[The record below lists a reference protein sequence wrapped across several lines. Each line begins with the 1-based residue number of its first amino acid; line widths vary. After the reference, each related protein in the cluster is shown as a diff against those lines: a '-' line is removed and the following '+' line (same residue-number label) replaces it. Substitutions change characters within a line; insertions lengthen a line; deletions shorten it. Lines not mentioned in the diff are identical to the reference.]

1 MSSNKK
7 IYIGAMSGTSHDA
20 IDVSILKIEKD
31 ITLDFFHSK
40 RIPNS
45 IRTRIK
51 NIIERDSVNLV
62 ELGQLN
68 KKIGYLFAQA
78 INKSI
83 EKAKL
88 QRSKIKC
95 VAISGQTIRHDV
107 LSANPFSMQIGD
119 PNTVSSETG
128 LITISDF
135 RNMHISLGGEGA
147 PLVPEFHN
155 ELFHSSRKSKII
167 LNIGGIANYSYI
179 KNKNHFWG
187 SDVGPG
193 NALMDAYCQK
203 YLDKPFDRD
212 GKIASKGK
220 VNARELK
227 RLILHKFFKQKFPKS
242 TGKELFNL
250 NLLSKEFLKE
260 SPENILATLVELTAM
275 SIDKSIKA
283 NNHTFDELIVCG
295 GGGKNKFLIKRL
307 ATILN
312 NEVVLSNAYGYDIQA
327 IESMAFAWIGYKR
340 INNQVMKVQL
350 GKNKFN
356 KGLLGS
362 IVQAKP

>member
-1 MSSNKK
+1 MNNYKN

-20 IDVSILKIEKD
+20 VDVSILKIEKD
-31 ITLDFFHSK
+31 ITLNFFYSK

-45 IRTRIK
+45 LRIRIK
-51 NIIERDSVNLV
+51 NIIESDSTSLV

-68 KKIGYLFAQA
+68 KKLGYLFGQA
-78 INKSI
+78 INESI

-88 QRSKIKC
+88 KKNKVRC

-107 LSANPFSMQIGD
+107 INTNPFSMQIGD
-119 PNTVSSETG
+119 PNVVSNETG
-128 LITISDF
+128 LTTISDF

-167 LNIGGIANYSYI
+167 LNIGGIANYSHI

-193 NALMDAYCQK
+193 NALMDSYCQK
-203 YLDKPFDRD
+203 YLNKPFDKD

-220 VNARELK
+220 VNSRELR
-227 RLILHKFFKQKFPKS
+227 RLVSHKFFKQKFPKS

-250 NLLSKEFLKE
+250 NMLSKQFLKE
-260 SPENILATLVELTAM
+260 SPENILATLVEFTAT
-275 SIDKSIKA
+275 SIEKAIKA

-295 GGGKNKFLIKRL
+295 GGGNNKFLIKRL
-307 ATILN
+307 AAALGS
-312 NEVVLSNAYGYDIQA
+312 EVVLSNAYGYDIQA
-327 IESMAFAWIGYKR
+327 IESMAFAWMGYKR
-340 INNQVMKVQL
+340 INNKVMKVQL
-350 GKNKFN
+350 GSNKFS

-362 IVQAKP
+362 ITQTKP

>member
-1 MSSNKK
+1 MKNHKNL
-7 IYIGAMSGTSHDA
+7 YIGAMSGTSHDA

-31 ITLDFFHSK
+31 IALNFFYSK
-40 RIPNS
+40 RIPS
-45 IRTRIK
+45 SLRTKIK
-51 NIIERDSVNLV
+51 NIVESDTATLV
-62 ELGQLN
+62 ELGRLN

-78 INKSI
+78 INESI
-83 EKAKL
+83 EQAKL
-88 QRSKIKC
+88 NRSKIEC

-107 LSANPFSMQIGD
+107 ASANPFSMQIGD
-119 PNTVSSETG
+119 PNVVSNETG
-128 LITISDF
+128 LITVSDF

-155 ELFHSSRKSKII
+155 ELFYSSRKSKII

-179 KNKNHFWG
+179 KNKNNFWG

-203 YLDKPFDRD
+203 YLNKSFDKD

-220 VNARELK
+220 VNSKELK
-227 RLILHKFFKQKFPKS
+227 KLLSHKFFKQKFPKS

-250 NLLSKEFLKE
+250 DLLSKQFLKE
-260 SPENILATLVELTAM
+260 SPENILATLVEFTAI
-275 SIDKSIKA
+275 SIDTSVKTNS
-283 NNHTFDELIVCG
+283 HTFDEFIVCG
-295 GGGKNKFLIKRL
+295 GGGKNKFLMKRL
-307 ATILN
+307 AATLN
-312 NEVVLSNAYGYDIQA
+312 NQVILSDVYGYDAQA
-327 IESMAFAWIGYKR
+327 IESMAFAWMGYKR
-340 INNQVMKVQL
+340 IHNQAMKVQL

-362 IVQAKP
+362 ITQAKP

>member
-1 MSSNKK
+1 MKNHKN

-20 IDVSILKIEKD
+20 IDVSILKIEKNF
-31 ITLDFFHSK
+31 TLDFFYSK

-45 IRTRIK
+45 LRNRIK
-51 NIIERDSVNLV
+51 NIMESDTVTLD

-78 INKSI
+78 INESI
-83 EKAKL
+83 EQSKL
-88 QRSKIKC
+88 KRNKVKC

-107 LSANPFSMQIGD
+107 AIANPFSMQIGD
-119 PNTVSSETG
+119 PNVVCHETG
-128 LITISDF
+128 LTTISDF

-155 ELFHSSRKSKII
+155 ELFHSPRKSKII
-167 LNIGGIANYSYI
+167 LNVGGIANYSYV
-179 KNKNHFWG
+179 KNKNHLWG

-203 YLDKPFDRD
+203 YLNKPFDKD

-220 VNARELK
+220 VNSRELRK
-227 RLILHKFFKQKFPKS
+227 LLLHKFFKQKFPKS

-250 NLLSKEFLKE
+250 NMLSKQFLKE
-260 SPENILATLVELTAM
+260 SPENILATLVEFTAI
-275 SIDKSIKA
+275 SVDKSIKA
-283 NNHTFDELIVCG
+283 NNHTFDEFIVCG

-307 ATILN
+307 TAILN
-312 NEVVLSNAYGYDIQA
+312 NEVVLSNAHGYDIQA
-327 IESMAFAWIGYKR
+327 IESMAFAWMGYKR

-356 KGLLGS
+356 KGMLGS
-362 IVQAKP
+362 IIQIKP